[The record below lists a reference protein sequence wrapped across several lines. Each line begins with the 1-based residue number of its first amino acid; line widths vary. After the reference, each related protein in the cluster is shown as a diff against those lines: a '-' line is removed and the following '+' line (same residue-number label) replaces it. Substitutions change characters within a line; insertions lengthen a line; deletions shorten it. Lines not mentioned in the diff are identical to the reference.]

1 MRYISYKTEISE
13 ETIASVKDDLPE
25 IQNIKDSRLRDRVLH
40 AWSYAL
46 TNSSFSRISAIQ
58 GAGNPDQI
66 VLISGNQAQHLRGVA
81 SLAMAM
87 VDEFKTRFPQVTI
100 NRDIVLAGALCH
112 DIGKPWEFDPENL
125 AYWRGD
131 PSASGEPSL
140 RHSVYGAHICLTA
153 GLPEEIAH
161 IALGHSME
169 GQHIGL
175 STECLIVRCADH
187 TWWQIAT
194 ATGLIEPGTTSL
206 LPNYIR
212 PRTSGTAP
220 S

>member
-1 MRYISYKTEISE
+1 MRYVTYSSDVSK
-13 ETIASVKDDLPE
+13 ETIAMVVEDIPE
-25 IQNIKDSRLRDRVLH
+25 VNNITDEHLRERVIYSW
-40 AWSYAL
+40 AFAI
-46 TNSSFSRISAIQ
+46 TNSSFSRISDIQ

-66 VLISGNQAQHLRGVA
+66 VLNTGNQSAHLRGVA
-81 SLAMAM
+81 SLAMAL
-87 VDEFKTRFPQVTI
+87 VDEFTGRFPHVAI

-125 AYWRGD
+125 KRWRGD
-131 PSASGEPSL
+131 PSANGEPSL
-140 RHSVYGAHICLTA
+140 RHSVYGAHICLMN

-175 STECLIVRCADH
+175 STECLIVRAADH
-187 TWWQIAT
+187 TWWQVANSL
-194 ATGLIEPGTTSL
+194 GLIEEGTAGL

-212 PRTSGTAP
+212 PRFSGVAP
-220 S
+220 T